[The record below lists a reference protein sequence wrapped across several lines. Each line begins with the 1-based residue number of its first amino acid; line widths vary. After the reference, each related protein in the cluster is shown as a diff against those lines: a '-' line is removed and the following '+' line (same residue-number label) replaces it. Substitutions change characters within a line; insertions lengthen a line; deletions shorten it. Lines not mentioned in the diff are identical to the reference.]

1 MKYVL
6 LEVISPGVMSQQQQ
20 EAVYQDPLSS
30 VFQRLPHPLLPLPKG
45 QWSLGTGDGFA
56 ESAAKESIEGA
67 GINFECALAATG
79 VLRHQEL
86 LRQGSGI
93 SPG

>member
-30 VFQRLPHPLLPLPKG
+30 VFQRLPYPLLSLPKG

-67 GINFECALAATG
+67 GINFECSLAATG

-86 LRQGSGI
+86 LRQGSCVF
-93 SPG
+93 PG

>member
-1 MKYVL
+1 ML

-30 VFQRLPHPLLPLPKG
+30 VFQRLPPPSSFPAEG
-45 QWSLGTGDGFA
+45 AEWSLGTGDGFA
-56 ESAAKESIEGA
+56 ESAGKESIEGA
-67 GINFECALAATG
+67 GINLECALAATR

-86 LRQGSGI
+86 LNQGRGI